1 MIPLESFPDTLSLFY
16 QIRRSVWYKLDVQM
30 VATDIR
36 VSRRVGGGEAVP
48 VEGGSVNLA
57 DTVLV
62 EMTPAVLGDAG
73 QIVPLDGRL

>member
-1 MIPLESFPDTLSLFY
+1 
-16 QIRRSVWYKLDVQM
+16 M